1 VVARP
6 AYTNTA
12 STNLYSRVVNGTT
25 LYIAWPGDHTGW
37 SLQAQTN
44 SLDTGLTSNWT
55 TVPGSSVTNE
65 FFMPLVKTNGAAF
78 FRMTYP

>member
-1 VVARP
+1 
-6 AYTNTA
+6 
-12 STNLYSRVVNGTT
+12 
-25 LYIAWPGDHTGW
+25 
-37 SLQAQTN
+37 
-44 SLDTGLTSNWT
+44 LDTGLTSNWT